1 MLITSYHKTG
11 VFSRTLDRMDKLYCH
26 FQSYIDIFTII
37 HMMLGFTL
45 PQFLIQTAPGQLA
58 LSSVERLDPHVWAN
72 PERDGIVPMGDCIDK
87 GSMCTQV
94 LCFGK
99 SELYSKLYFTVVTP
113 GYHRHHGPRL

>member
-1 MLITSYHKTG
+1 
-11 VFSRTLDRMDKLYCH
+11 
-26 FQSYIDIFTII
+26 
-37 HMMLGFTL
+37 MMLGFTL

-72 PERDGIVPMGDCIDK
+72 PEGDGIVPMGDCIDK

-99 SELYSKLYFTVVTP
+99 SELYSNCISLWLHLVTKDIM
-113 GYHRHHGPRL
+113 GQDYDRFQ